1 MINRNNGQD
10 WQKGQLAI
18 YAGRG
23 GRRLEKISWVDER
36 YEKHYE
42 NARWILTAGVTVLS
56 ILAFWYEDLVLAMRE
71 VVCFAVATWLF
82 SYPMSSFSMK
92 MINYADKREKNWKKV
107 LFYLTTLVVAFVLC
121 IIAIKVLL
129 EIWAR
134 GGNYYVVTEGLGD
147 ISFYLTAWI
156 ILSIALFLP
165 WLQSIL
171 VLIMRKWFLKNQ
183 A

>member
-1 MINRNNGQD
+1 M
-10 WQKGQLAI
+10 
-18 YAGRG
+18 
-23 GRRLEKISWVDER
+23 EKTYWVNER
-36 YEKHYE
+36 YEKHYKL
-42 NARWILTAGVTVLS
+42 ARWIATVGVT
-56 ILAFWYEDLVLAMRE
+56 ILAMLVLWYDDLVLAMRE
-71 VVCFAVATWLF
+71 VVRYAVVTWLL
-82 SYPMSSFSMK
+82 SYPTSSLSMK
-92 MINYADKREKNWKKV
+92 MIDYADGREKTWKKV
-107 LFYLTTLVVAFVLC
+107 LFYLATLVAAFILC

-147 ISFYLTAWI
+147 IRTYFNIWL

>member
-1 MINRNNGQD
+1 M
-10 WQKGQLAI
+10 
-18 YAGRG
+18 
-23 GRRLEKISWVDER
+23 EKTYWVNER
-36 YEKHYE
+36 YEKHYKI
-42 NARWILTAGVTVLS
+42 ARWILSTGVAIVVMLS
-56 ILAFWYEDLVLAMRE
+56 LWYEDLVFAMRE
-71 VVCFAVATWLF
+71 VVRYAVVTWLL
-82 SYPMSSFSMK
+82 SYPTSSLSMK
-92 MINYADKREKNWKKV
+92 MIDYADGREKTWKKV
-107 LFYLTTLVVAFVLC
+107 LFYLATLVAAFILC

-165 WLQSIL
+165 WLQSML
-171 VLIMRKWFLKNQ
+171 VLIMRRFFFKDKSQGNK